1 MSYYVRTA
9 WGDLVSLLI
18 R

>member
-9 WGDLVSLLI
+9 WGDLVSLLV